1 MKTVDICRLLGE
13 ETRYRIINVLL
24 ERPTCVCELQ
34 DVLQINQVSASKHL
48 AKMRQAGMVMTQKE
62 GQRVYY
68 SLSPSILRHETL
80 TQLIYNSR
88 LEEPFAQDIQRLTT
102 NLQTDPIYVCPTEK
116 RS

>member
-13 ETRYRIINVLL
+13 ETRYRIINLLL

-68 SLSPSILRHETL
+68 SLSPSILRHEIL

-88 LEEPFAQDIQRLTT
+88 LEEPFAEDIQRLID
-102 NLQTDPIYVCPTEK
+102 NLQTDPIYVCPTEE
-116 RS
+116 RQ